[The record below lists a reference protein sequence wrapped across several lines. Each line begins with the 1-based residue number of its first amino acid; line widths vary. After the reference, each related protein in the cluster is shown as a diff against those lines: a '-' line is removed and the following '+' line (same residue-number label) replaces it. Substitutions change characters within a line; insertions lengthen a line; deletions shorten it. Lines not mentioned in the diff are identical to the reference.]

1 MTRSLL
7 ATDEELAE
15 VVKKIRSR
23 KTTPGAD
30 GVPGRVMMM
39 IVNVLCDILK
49 NLFSAC
55 LKKGM
60 FTSI

>member
-7 ATDEELAE
+7 ATDEELAG
-15 VVKKIRSR
+15 VV

-30 GVPGRVMMM
+30 GVLGRVMMM